1 MGTENKN
8 IEKILVYGI
17 FGFFLFLIVNWLLNT
32 KIVEGVENKNPPNAA
47 VKCPES
53 CTSVTEL
60 QKKLSDSVKR
70 VETLEQSIVQNTNSS
85 QAHATSISD
94 LNKALDEM
102 QKNQKDE

>member
-1 MGTENKN
+1 M
-8 IEKILVYGI
+8 
-17 FGFFLFLIVNWLLNT
+17 LNT
-32 KIVEGVENKNPPNAA
+32 KIVEGVENNKPANAA

-70 VETLEQSIVQNTNSS
+70 VETLEQSIIQNTNASRG
-85 QAHATSISD
+85 HASSISE